1 MGNILEIKNLV
12 CGYVEKEII
21 KQVSFSAK
29 EGEFLGIIG
38 PNGSGKTTLLRSI
51 TGLLKYWEGEVL
63 YNGRNISKIPLREFA
78 QNVAVLPQILNI
90 NFSFTVQQLVLMGRY
105 PYLKKFQ
112 SISKKDLDIAKN
124 SMSLTDISHL
134 TERRVGELSG
144 GEWQRVLI
152 AQALTQEPKLLLLDE
167 PTTHLDITHQI
178 ETLDLIKKLNKEKNL
193 TIIVVLHDLNMA
205 SEYCEK
211 IIMLENGEIYIEGT
225 PEEVLTYKN
234 IEEVY
239 KTIVVVIENPVSKK
253 PHVVLIPGSIPS
265 PLACPERSRRKGGD

>member
-253 PHVVLIPGSIPS
+253 PHVVLIPGKEGTNEKRTHTN
-265 PLACPERSRRKGGD
+265 LHG

>member
-178 ETLDLIKKLNKEKNL
+178 ETLDLVKKLNEEKGL
-193 TIIVVLHDLNMA
+193 TIVVVLHDLNLA

-211 IIMLENGEIYIEGT
+211 IIMLENGEIYREGT

-253 PHVVLIPGSIPS
+253 PHVVLIPGKEGTNEKRTHTN
-265 PLACPERSRRKGGD
+265 LHG

>member
-178 ETLDLIKKLNKEKNL
+178 ETLDLVKKLNEEKGL
-193 TIIVVLHDLNMA
+193 TIVVVLHDLNLA

-211 IIMLENGEIYIEGT
+211 IIMLENGEIYREGT

-239 KTIVVVIENPVSKK
+239 KTIVVVIE
-253 PHVVLIPGSIPS
+253 
-265 PLACPERSRRKGGD
+265 

>member
-90 NFSFTVQQLVLMGRY
+90 NFSFTVEQLVLMGRY

-178 ETLDLIKKLNKEKNL
+178 ETLDLVKKLNEEKGL
-193 TIIVVLHDLNMA
+193 TIVVVLHDLNLA
-205 SEYCEK
+205 SEHCEK
-211 IIMLENGEIYIEGT
+211 IIMLENGEIYREGT
-225 PEEVLTYKN
+225 PEEDLTYKN

-253 PHVVLIPGSIPS
+253 PHVVLIPGKEGTNEKRTHTN
-265 PLACPERSRRKGGD
+265 LHG

>member
-178 ETLDLIKKLNKEKNL
+178 ETLDLVKKLNEEKGL
-193 TIIVVLHDLNMA
+193 TIVVVLHDLNLA

-253 PHVVLIPGSIPS
+253 PHVVLIPGKEGTNEKRTHTN
-265 PLACPERSRRKGGD
+265 LHG

>member
-112 SISKKDLDIAKN
+112 SINKKDLDIAKN

-211 IIMLENGEIYIEGT
+211 IIMLENGEIYREGT

>member
-112 SISKKDLDIAKN
+112 SINKKDLDIAKN

-178 ETLDLIKKLNKEKNL
+178 ETLDLVKKLNEEKGL
-193 TIIVVLHDLNMA
+193 TIVVVLHDLNLA

-211 IIMLENGEIYIEGT
+211 IIMLENGEIYREGT

-253 PHVVLIPGSIPS
+253 PHVVLIPGKEGTNEKRTHTN
-265 PLACPERSRRKGGD
+265 LHG

>member
-134 TERRVGELSG
+134 NERRVGELSG

-253 PHVVLIPGSIPS
+253 PHVVLIPGKEGTNEKRTHTN
-265 PLACPERSRRKGGD
+265 LHG

>member
-178 ETLDLIKKLNKEKNL
+178 ETLDLVKKLNEEKGL
-193 TIIVVLHDLNMA
+193 TIVVVLHDLNLA

-211 IIMLENGEIYIEGT
+211 IIMLENGEIYREGT

>member
-211 IIMLENGEIYIEGT
+211 IIMLENGEIYREGT

-253 PHVVLIPGSIPS
+253 PHVVLIPGKEGTNEKRTHTN
-265 PLACPERSRRKGGD
+265 LHG

>member
-112 SISKKDLDIAKN
+112 SINKKDLDIAKN

-253 PHVVLIPGSIPS
+253 PHVVLIPGKEGTNEKRTHTN
-265 PLACPERSRRKGGD
+265 LHG

>member
-112 SISKKDLDIAKN
+112 SINKKDLDIAKN

-178 ETLDLIKKLNKEKNL
+178 ETLDLVKKLNEEKGL
-193 TIIVVLHDLNMA
+193 TIVVVLHDLNLA

-253 PHVVLIPGSIPS
+253 PHVVLIPGKEGTNEKRTHTN
-265 PLACPERSRRKGGD
+265 LHG